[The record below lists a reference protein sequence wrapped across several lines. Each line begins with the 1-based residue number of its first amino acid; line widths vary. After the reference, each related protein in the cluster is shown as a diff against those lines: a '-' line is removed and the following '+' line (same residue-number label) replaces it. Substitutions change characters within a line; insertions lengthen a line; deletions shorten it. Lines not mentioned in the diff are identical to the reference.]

1 MIYANIGDWDETEIL
16 RKTIHEWFL
25 SAGFTACIEEA
36 GKLKWITTTSN
47 IILPRV
53 IIKRTTI
60 EFLPNK
66 DQDTSY
72 LRLYLSEDWC
82 DNIDL
87 DKYLSV
93 EHKGLMHLF
102 YDSTGR
108 FNIFDISCEF
118 GQEYVEQLLFKVLEE
133 MIK

>member
-1 MIYANIGDWDETEIL
+1 MIYTNIGDWDETEIL
-16 RKTIHEWFL
+16 RKTIHEWF
-25 SAGFTACIEEA
+25 SCAGFTACIEEE
-36 GKLKWITTTSN
+36 GKLKWLTATNDIT
-47 IILPRV
+47 LPRV

-60 EFLPNK
+60 EFLPTQ

-72 LRLYLSEDWC
+72 LRLYLSEDWYE
-82 DNIDL
+82 NIDL

-102 YDSTGR
+102 YDETGG

-118 GQEYVEQLLFKVLEE
+118 GQEYVEQLLFKALEE